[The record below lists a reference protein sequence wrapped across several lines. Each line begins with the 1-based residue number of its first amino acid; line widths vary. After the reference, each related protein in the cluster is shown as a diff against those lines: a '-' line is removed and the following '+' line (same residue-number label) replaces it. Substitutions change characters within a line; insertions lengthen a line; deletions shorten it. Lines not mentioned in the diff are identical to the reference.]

1 MMRSYVKRL
10 INAPI
15 TGEQV
20 YLVTFS
26 FMLFISFL
34 MTTTFTDYFHTRP
47 LQLISYAGVGL
58 LVLKIYLFDHH
69 DATKLIV
76 ITLLL
81 GVAFLSWRKSQSY
94 LILDMMALI
103 LGAKGVHF
111 RKIIK
116 WYYQIGLIMLI
127 AVILYSLMGVITN
140 LAYVV
145 QDRGI
150 RYALGIVYPTDLASH
165 VLYLMAAKSYLDFKK
180 LCWKHYVFFLVMAL
194 LMWQVANAR
203 LSTITAIILVV
214 CLIIAKKAQNGNRF
228 AQQTASLYWIFTP
241 ILIFVDIMATL
252 NYDPMN
258 QLFIKAN
265 SIFSNRL
272 ALSSEALQKYG
283 VNLWGNHVI
292 EHGWGGA
299 KGLKMADINALKYFY
314 IDSSYI
320 RLLIIYGVVALILI
334 TVIMMCISLRATVEH
349 DYALVTVMLV
359 VTLSCLVEQHL
370 LDISFNPFLL
380 AAFTITWPR
389 KKESLNA

>member
-20 YLVTFS
+20 YLVAFS

-103 LGAKGVHF
+103 LGAKGVNF

-140 LAYVV
+140 LAYV
-145 QDRGI
+145 DR
-150 RYALGIVYPTDLASH
+150 
-165 VLYLMAAKSYLDFKK
+165 KS
-180 LCWKHYVFFLVMAL
+180 
-194 LMWQVANAR
+194 
-203 LSTITAIILVV
+203 VV
-214 CLIIAKKAQNGNRF
+214 
-228 AQQTASLYWIFTP
+228 
-241 ILIFVDIMATL
+241 
-252 NYDPMN
+252 
-258 QLFIKAN
+258 
-265 SIFSNRL
+265 
-272 ALSSEALQKYG
+272 
-283 VNLWGNHVI
+283 
-292 EHGWGGA
+292 
-299 KGLKMADINALKYFY
+299 
-314 IDSSYI
+314 
-320 RLLIIYGVVALILI
+320 
-334 TVIMMCISLRATVEH
+334 
-349 DYALVTVMLV
+349 
-359 VTLSCLVEQHL
+359 
-370 LDISFNPFLL
+370 
-380 AAFTITWPR
+380 
-389 KKESLNA
+389 